1 MIGSLVFKRGRVM
14 GMFKRLLNEC
24 YESETFRDGF
34 LWSMYLENR
43 AERIAFNEKPYES
56 FQAYLDNNYFW
67 LVRAY
72 ERELK
77 RNFKN

>member
-1 MIGSLVFKRGRVM
+1 
-14 GMFKRLLNEC
+14 
-24 YESETFRDGF
+24 
-34 LWSMYLENR
+34 MYLENR